1 MDMMM
6 PIMDGAAATEAIRE
20 IELKMGRGENRH
32 VIVGLS
38 ANVGSE
44 YLARIKEAGM
54 DGTLSKPFYPATLR
68 QTLLQVKNG
77 TYEGFEHKS
86 VGDA

>member
-1 MDMMM
+1 
-6 PIMDGAAATEAIRE
+6 
-20 IELKMGRGENRH
+20 
-32 VIVGLS
+32 
-38 ANVGSE
+38 
-44 YLARIKEAGM
+44 
-54 DGTLSKPFYPATLR
+54 LSKPFYPATLR